1 MKGQGMH
8 EFKAGQEVRVKIEE
22 LRDYKV
28 KVPEGTVGTF
38 DHYDLGNRWGLVRF
52 PGYVGDGPD
61 GLVKTW
67 DKELEAVQPG
77 SDVALKPGDKVRYV
91 DDYHPAHSHNVK
103 KGDVREVA
111 EVTHVGHITLTPV
124 PGDTMHPR
132 YTFGQ
137 GSFELVP
144 EGPKWSDV
152 EPGDKVTI
160 RVRDTGEEL
169 TTTATHRSDAYGQA
183 YNRASVLGLAPGLGL
198 PSNRWELVSI
208 EKPKP
213 QPPTTPGSVVLVHSS
228 SRAWP
233 NGLPLLRQHTGR
245 WIGQNG
251 QSWSDHD
258 VAYANGGTFTVIHD
272 AGAQS

>member
-1 MKGQGMH
+1 MH
-8 EFKAGQEVRVKIEE
+8 EFRAGQEVRVKIEE

-91 DDYHPAHSHNVK
+91 DDYHPAHRHNVK

-111 EVTHVGHITLTPV
+111 EVTHAGHIILTPV

-144 EGPKWSDV
+144 EGPQWSDV
-152 EPGDKVTI
+152 EPGDRVKVRLKATGQELDTEAYHELPEGTDY
-160 RVRDTGEEL
+160 VR
-169 TTTATHRSDAYGQA
+169 
-183 YNRASVLGLAPGLGL
+183 VLGYTTHAMGPTKY
-198 PSNRWELVSI
+198 ELLSI

-213 QPPTTPGSVVLVHSS
+213 QPPTTPGSHVTIPFPGWESGINHLF
-228 SRAWP
+228 
-233 NGLPLLRQHTGR
+233 LLDSGKWLSQTGA
-245 WIGQNG
+245 GY
-251 QSWSDHD
+251 WSADR
-258 VAYANGGTFTVIHD
+258 VAEKDFTVIHD
-272 AGAQS
+272 AGVQS